1 MNIKYKNNMQKKL
14 IDKYMSL
21 PSVNLARP
29 PVGWHKIVEHPV
41 HITTL

>member
-1 MNIKYKNNMQKKL
+1 MQKKL
-14 IDKYMSL
+14 INTNISL